1 MQRKLE
7 CYLTVMYDNQ
17 LYPGQVKEV
26 ANNTALVSTTE
37 KCGRNWKWP
46 LQSDCI
52 WYYYEDIKKKINKP
66 SQISKRIMDPSRKR
80 CANFTPDEKLH
91 VLSLI
96 KLYKDIIE
104 NKKSDT
110 VTWREK
116 ETAWENI
123 TKQFNAS
130 SNVLIKR
137 TKESLKNFYENKK
150 KETRKAAA
158 MERCDRLKTGGG
170 PSSYTTTDPT
180 IDLTM
185 SIINQKS
192 VVGLPSIFDNDAEE
206 NEENIVI
213 KFVNVE
219 EENQLDWGDFKA
231 SQLKTPVSSK
241 LRQPENN
248 KNWSARRRPTLTNTA
263 TVAKKYEEWVD
274 AKKEVTLLQLELL
287 KEEKLQQARN
297 AEQCKE
303 EFELRKEALRLDIE
317 IKKEQLAALRKF

>member
-1 MQRKLE
+1 
-7 CYLTVMYDNQ
+7 
-17 LYPGQVKEV
+17 
-26 ANNTALVSTTE
+26 
-37 KCGRNWKWP
+37 
-46 LQSDCI
+46 
-52 WYYYEDIKKKINKP
+52 
-66 SQISKRIMDPSRKR
+66 
-80 CANFTPDEKLH
+80 
-91 VLSLI
+91 
-96 KLYKDIIE
+96 
-104 NKKSDT
+104 
-110 VTWREK
+110 
-116 ETAWENI
+116 
-123 TKQFNAS
+123 
-130 SNVLIKR
+130 
-137 TKESLKNFYENKK
+137 
-150 KETRKAAA
+150 

-206 NEENIVI
+206 DEENIVI
-213 KFVNVE
+213 KFVNDDAPDVGNLIVE

-287 KEEKLQQARN
+287 KEEKLQQARK